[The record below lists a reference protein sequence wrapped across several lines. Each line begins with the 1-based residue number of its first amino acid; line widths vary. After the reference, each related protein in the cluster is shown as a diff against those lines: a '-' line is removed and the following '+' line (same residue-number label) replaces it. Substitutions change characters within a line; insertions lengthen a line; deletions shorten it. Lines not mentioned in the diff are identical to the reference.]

1 MAEPFIGE
9 VRIWACNF
17 APRGWAFC
25 SGQLLPIAQNTAL
38 FSLLGTTYGGDG
50 RTTFGLPNLVDRA
63 PMHPGSG
70 PGLTTR
76 RLGESGGDSAVT
88 LSEAQIPSHNH
99 PLPAT
104 SEAPNT
110 NSPAGAVPAMAPIY
124 EAGESG
130 TVAMA
135 PQAIANGGG
144 G

>member
-1 MAEPFIGE
+1 
-9 VRIWACNF
+9 
-17 APRGWAFC
+17 
-25 SGQLLPIAQNTAL
+25 
-38 FSLLGTTYGGDG
+38 
-50 RTTFGLPNLVDRA
+50 
-63 PMHPGSG
+63 
-70 PGLTTR
+70 
-76 RLGESGGDSAVT
+76 
-88 LSEAQIPSHNH
+88 H

-144 G
+144 GQAHNNLQPFLSMNFTIALVGLYPTRN